1 MAQMTYT
8 YEEFLNKAQ
17 TSGLLNSFSQADLS
31 LALKNPDAG
40 MTILS
45 YKQDYQ
51 NAVSDEA
58 RALANAGAEYI
69 RSTYGGYTAGSSGS
83 GYYLN
88 ESQAVGQSSVEGSG
102 YVNQYA
108 DEQRDIIQN
117 LGQSGAGD
125 YVAAAEEAW
134 ESYRKAYLRE
144 GQRAYQDSLGAAAA
158 NTGGVASTAAV
169 AAAQQAQNYYAAQ
182 AADKKGEL
190 YQQAFENQLAARNQ
204 ALAELGMY
212 DQLNSTAYGQYQ
224 SEAERALQ
232 SQQFNA
238 SLNQAD
244 ERFWAELNQNNQQFD
259 ASLSQANAQFLA
271 ELEQQKQQFQAE
283 QKQQS
288 YNNALTKWQAYGYVT
303 ADIAEVLG
311 LPAGTAYTEQ
321 AYNAWYQAFQEA
333 SNGVY
338 TGKVMSDTVN
348 ASTEK
353 ESAAEN
359 PAKGDSPQNH
369 QQVSQGSSGSDVTA
383 LQTYLIHLGY
393 HCGDKGAD
401 GVFGTDTRAAVK
413 AFQADYG
420 LTVDG
425 ICGSKTW
432 RAIFVALNS

>member
-1 MAQMTYT
+1 MAKLTHT
-8 YEEFLNKAQ
+8 YEEFISKARS
-17 TSGLLNSFSQADLS
+17 SGLLNGFSQADLD
-31 LALKNPDAG
+31 LARKNPDAG

-58 RALANAGAEYI
+58 RALANAGAERV
-69 RSTYGGYTAGSSGS
+69 RSTYGGYTAGASGS

-88 ESQAVGQSSVEGSG
+88 ESQSMAQSSVEGSG
-102 YVNQYA
+102 YVNRYA
-108 DEQRDIIQN
+108 DEQQDVIQTLNRDQT
-117 LGQSGAGD
+117 GA
-125 YVAAAEEAW
+125 YIAAAEDAW
-134 ESYRKAYLRE
+134 ENYRKAYLRE

-169 AAAQQAQNYYAAQ
+169 TAAQQAQNYYAAQ

-190 YQQAFENQLAARNQ
+190 YQQAFENRLAERNQ
-204 ALAELGMY
+204 ALAELGVY
-212 DQLNSTAYGQYQ
+212 DQLNNTAYGQYR

-232 SQQFNA
+232 SQQFDAN
-238 SLNQAD
+238 LNQ
-244 ERFWAELNQNNQQFD
+244 ENEHFRAELNQNNQQF
-259 ASLSQANAQFLA
+259 QAQHQLQT
-271 ELEQQKQQFQAE
+271 EQFQAE
-283 QKQQS
+283 QKQQI

-321 AYNAWYQAFQEA
+321 AYNTWYQAFQEA

-338 TGKVMSDTVN
+338 TGEVMSDTVN
-348 ASTEK
+348 APEK
-353 ESAAEN
+353 NEVAAAN

-369 QQVSQGSSGSDVTA
+369 RQVSRGSSGSDVA
-383 LQTYLIHLGY
+383 AMQTYLIHLGY

-420 LTVDG
+420 LKVDG
-425 ICGSKTW
+425 ICGPKTW
-432 RAIFVALNS
+432 RALFAALNG